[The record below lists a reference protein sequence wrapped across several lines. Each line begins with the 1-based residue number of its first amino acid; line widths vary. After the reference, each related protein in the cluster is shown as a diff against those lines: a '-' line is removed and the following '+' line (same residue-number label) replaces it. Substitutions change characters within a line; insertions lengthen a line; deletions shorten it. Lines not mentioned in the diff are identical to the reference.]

1 MNWRDCSTIADIT
14 QYVTQAQ
21 SGDPIAQA
29 WREMLEDTM
38 QWSIAFTLD
47 DFIKVGYWRSEPTQA
62 KVKSLQDAVEQ
73 AVIKWDALQ
82 FWQRG

>member
-1 MNWRDCSTIADIT
+1 MSLDTF
-14 QYVTQAQ
+14 QALP
-21 SGDPIAQA
+21 GDPVAQA
-29 WREMLEDTM
+29 WREMLEDAV

-73 AVIKWDALQ
+73 AAADGKFEGLK
-82 FWQRG
+82 